1 MTQLVSPKRVAL
13 AGAVLCFA
21 AVACGSSAAQALSPV
36 KSLVPAIAA
45 ASSVAAD
52 ATAGESLGI
61 TSEQA
66 SPRATRT
73 LVPARST
80 PSTTPHRT
88 TSTTVLG
95 GGSPATWPAARAVAP
110 SLAGAYSPNLKTAF
124 IALVELLG
132 LGWLASQS
140 EPGKE
145 LSWHQ
150 RSNIYTPQVYLMRD
164 MVDRGW
170 HYPQTQPRLISSRS

>member
-124 IALVELLG
+124 IALVKYSDWLG
-132 LGWLASQS
+132 SHPNPSLVKNFVASS
-140 EPGKE
+140 
-145 LSWHQ
+145 
-150 RSNIYTPQVYLMRD
+150 SNIYASQVYLMRD

-170 HYPQTQPRLISSRS
+170 HFPQTQARLIS